1 MANTYTQLHV
11 QTIFAVQDRLN
22 QISPKWEE
30 ELYKY
35 ISAIVQNHNHKMLQ
49 INGMPDHL
57 HLLIGMRPSQSLS
70 DLIKQVKQ
78 SSSTWVN
85 QRKLAVSKFTWQEG
99 FSAFSYSKRDLPQVI
114 NYIRNQKEHHKKKTF
129 REEYMALLKKYEIEY
144 DEKYLFHFF
153 D

>member
-1 MANTYTQLHV
+1 
-11 QTIFAVQDRLN
+11 
-22 QISPKWEE
+22 
-30 ELYKY
+30 
-35 ISAIVQNHNHKMLQ
+35 
-49 INGMPDHL
+49 MPDHL